1 MDSLNFH
8 GVSFS
13 ALDEQRQAMNLDTA
27 NTELLSYT
35 PDFVAMCDL
44 LSDDFNLNLIL
55 SEDV

>member
-1 MDSLNFH
+1 
-8 GVSFS
+8 
-13 ALDEQRQAMNLDTA
+13 MNLDVA

>member
-8 GVSFS
+8 SLSFS
-13 ALDEQRQAMNLDTA
+13 ALDEQRQALNLDMS
-27 NTELLSYT
+27 NTELMSCT